1 MKISISI
8 LNFGIEGLVAGVS
21 VRITILLLESNS
33 VGWSEVLLETKRD
46 NMENNLGNLIT
57 GICKSGRY
65 YLSFLCTDSMV
76 EFNKWDDINIAF
88 INDGGIR

>member
-57 GICKSGRY
+57 GICKSGRC

-88 INDGGIR
+88 MNDGGMR